1 MIWLDSNSEYSNF
14 FNQNALTT
22 TIPAQFVK
30 KYNAKIVPIY
40 IERIENNKFKIKI
53 YKSMVFSKNDSV
65 ESITLDLNKILEKMI
80 IKNPEQWIWTHNRW
94 K

>member
-1 MIWLDSNSEYSNF
+1 MIDQRVSEGIHSNF

-40 IERIENNKFKIKI
+40 IERIENNKFKITNLQI
-53 YKSMVFSKNDSV
+53 YGIF
-65 ESITLDLNKILEKMI
+65 
-80 IKNPEQWIWTHNRW
+80 
-94 K
+94 